1 MIREKLKS
9 DIRSYFILA
18 LLMGFISIGT
28 QIILL
33 RELLSIY
40 YGNELVIGV
49 ILTNWMLLTGLGA
62 FAGKLSG
69 KIRASN
75 TVLLIMF
82 MLLALLPFILTFLAY
97 YLRNILFAYGTMINL
112 FQVFYSSLLLLLPFC
127 LISGFLF
134 TFLSHILGK
143 ATNENLISKIY
154 GWESLGSVIGGVI
167 FNIILVW
174 FLDTFES
181 LMILGVAMLILIGIL
196 AIRLRQ
202 KWMSFPVSLFLIAII
217 SVHFMFNIDQK
228 AHEFLYK
235 SQDIQYFRST
245 PYGNIT
251 VTKTEEQINFYENNM
266 LLFSSHQPIQTEET
280 VHFPFSQASNPKNI
294 LLLSGSMSGIIEE
307 INKYPVSEIDYVEIN
322 PWLIKAEKEIINP
335 TLPGNL
341 NIINKDARYYIE
353 NSKKQYDLVIINLPE
368 PSTAQVNRF
377 YTHEFYT
384 ALKQNLSKE
393 AVISFGLS
401 GSSNYLS
408 DETKS
413 LYSSVYNTLKQ
424 TFKHVK
430 IIPGNTNYFLAS
442 DNRLSYNVTDLIHE
456 KDIQT
461 QYVNKYHI
469 DKKRVQ
475 RRGEKIAKLLDDEVQ
490 INRDFS
496 PITYFQ
502 KLNQWTSYFHFNFW
516 IPFYIIVLLAVF
528 LFIRVHPVNFVM
540 FTGGYAGASIEII
553 LLIAF
558 QVLYGYVYNLVGII
572 VTIFMAGLAAGTY
585 YRALI
590 FKKVTVGNFQR
601 LQIVMILF
609 SLMLPLLLIIF
620 RESTL
625 HATLIQGLFMVL
637 MFVTSLMVGMLFS
650 LASNLQINKIV
661 NIASGVYSIDLI
673 GAAIGSFLTTAYLIP
688 RLGLMNVCFVTSAV
702 IFVAAVSYRLRCGK

>member
-1 MIREKLKS
+1 MIREKLKV
-9 DIRSYFILA
+9 DIRSYFILS

-40 YGNELVIGV
+40 YGNELVIGI
-49 ILTNWMLLTGLGA
+49 ILTNWMLLTGFGA
-62 FAGKLSG
+62 FAGKISG
-69 KIRASN
+69 KIQASN
-75 TVLLIMF
+75 TVLFIMF
-82 MLLALLPFILTFLAY
+82 IILALLPFILTFLAY
-97 YLRNILFAYGTMINL
+97 YLRNILFAYGTMINI

-134 TFLSHILGK
+134 TFISHTLGK
-143 ATNENLISKIY
+143 ITDENLISKIY
-154 GWESLGSVIGGVI
+154 GWESLGSVIGGI
-167 FNIILVW
+167 LFNIVLVW
-174 FLDTFES
+174 FLDAFES
-181 LMILGVAMLILIGIL
+181 LMALGVTTLILTGIL
-196 AIRLRQ
+196 AFRLRQ
-202 KWMSFPVSLFLIAII
+202 RWMAIPVSLFLIAFI
-217 SVHFMFNIDQK
+217 SVHFMVNLDQK

-235 SQDIQYFRST
+235 NQDIQYFRST

-251 VTKTEEQINFYENNM
+251 VTKTEEQINFYENNI
-266 LLFSSHQPIQTEET
+266 LLFSSQQPIQTEEC
-280 VHFPFSQASNPKNI
+280 VHFPFSQATRPKNI
-294 LLLSGSMSGIIEE
+294 LLLSGNISGIIEE

-335 TLPGNL
+335 KLPDNL
-341 NIINKDARYYIE
+341 NIINKDARYFIE
-353 NSKKQYDLVIINLPE
+353 NSKKQYDVVIINLPE

-424 TFKHVK
+424 TFNHIR
-430 IIPGNTNYFLAS
+430 IIPGNSNYFLAS
-442 DNRLSYNVTDLIHE
+442 DKELSYDVTHVIHE
-456 KDIQT
+456 NEIQT
-461 QYVNKYHI
+461 QFVNKFYI
-469 DKKRVQ
+469 DKNLLQ
-475 RRGEKIAKLLDDEVQ
+475 RRGKKITTLLDDETQ

-516 IPFYIIVLLAVF
+516 IPFYIIILLAVF
-528 LFIRVHPVNFVM
+528 LFIRLHPVNFVM
-540 FTGGYAGASIEII
+540 FAGGYAGASIEII

-572 VTIFMAGLAAGTY
+572 VTVFMAGLAVGTY
-585 YRALI
+585 YRSLI
-590 FKKVTVGNFQR
+590 FKKVSVGNFQR
-601 LQIVMILF
+601 LQIVMIVF
-609 SLMLPLLLIIF
+609 SLFLPLLLILF
-620 RESTL
+620 RETDING
-625 HATLIQGLFMVL
+625 TLIQVLFMVL
-637 MFVTSLMVGMLFS
+637 MFITSLMVGMLFS

-673 GAAIGSFLTTAYLIP
+673 GAAIGSFVTTAYLIP
-688 RLGLMNVCFVTSAV
+688 KLGLINVCFVTSAV
-702 IFVAAVSYRLRCGK
+702 ILVATVSCRLRCGQ

>member
-40 YGNELVIGV
+40 YGNELVIGI

-69 KIRASN
+69 KIHASN

-82 MLLALLPFILTFLAY
+82 IILALLPFILTFLAY
-97 YLRNILFAYGTMINL
+97 YLRNILFVYGTMINL

-127 LISGFLF
+127 LVSGFLF
-134 TFLSHILGK
+134 TFISHTLAK

-154 GWESLGSVIGGVI
+154 GWESLGSVIGGI
-167 FNIILVW
+167 LFNIVLVW
-174 FLDTFES
+174 FLNTFES
-181 LMILGVAMLILIGIL
+181 LMILAVTMLILIGIL
-196 AIRLRQ
+196 AFRLRQ
-202 KWMSFPVSLFLIAII
+202 RWIAIPVSLFLVAFL
-217 SVHFMFNIDQK
+217 SVHFMFNVDKK

-235 SQDIQYFRST
+235 NQDIQYFRST

-251 VTKTEEQINFYENNM
+251 VTQTEEQINFYENNI
-266 LLFSSHQPIQTEET
+266 LLFSSQQPIQTEEA
-280 VHFPFSQASNPKNI
+280 VHFPFSQATKPKNI
-294 LLLSGSMSGIIEE
+294 LILSGSMSGIIEE

-335 TLPGNL
+335 KLPDNL
-341 NIINKDARYYIE
+341 NIINKDARYFIE
-353 NSKKQYDLVIINLPE
+353 NSKKQYDIVIINLPE

-377 YTHEFYT
+377 YTHEFYK
-384 ALKQNLSKE
+384 ALKQNLSE
-393 AVISFGLS
+393 DAVISFGLS

-408 DETKS
+408 EETKS

-424 TFKHVK
+424 TFNHVR
-430 IIPGNTNYFLAS
+430 IIPGNSNYFLAS
-442 DNRLSYNVTDLIHE
+442 DKELSYDVTHLIHE
-456 KDIQT
+456 KEIQT
-461 QYVNKYHI
+461 EFVNKFYI
-469 DKKRVQ
+469 DKELVK
-475 RRGEKIAKLLDDEVQ
+475 RRGEKITSLLDDEVQ

-516 IPFYIIVLLAVF
+516 IPLYIIVLLTVF

-540 FTGGYAGASIEII
+540 FAGGYAGASIEII

-558 QVLYGYVYNLVGII
+558 QVLYGYVYNIVGII
-572 VTIFMAGLAAGTY
+572 VTVFMAGLATGTY
-585 YRALI
+585 YRSLI
-590 FKKVTVGNFQR
+590 FKQVSVRNFHR
-601 LQIVMILF
+601 LQIVMIVF
-609 SLMLPLLLIIF
+609 SLIVPLLLIIF
-620 RESTL
+620 RETEINGTL
-625 HATLIQGLFMVL
+625 MQILFMIL
-637 MFVTSLMVGMLFS
+637 MFITSLMVGMLFS
-650 LASNLQINKIV
+650 LASSLKIDKIV

-673 GAAIGSFLTTAYLIP
+673 GAAIGSFVTTAYLIP
-688 RLGLMNVCFVTSAV
+688 KLGLINVCFVTSAV
-702 IFVAAVSYRLRCGK
+702 IFAGALSYRLRCG